1 MKPKL
6 TTTPPNATPG
16 VGQGGVAGPLEG
28 ETLDGQVAGRVDE
41 TPATGA
47 IDEALVSDDTAAD
60 GAAGQ
65 LAAAM
70 KLVADLRK
78 EAATWRVKLRA
89 LEKADADHKAK
100 EEEARLLELSEV
112 ERLRE
117 QLAKEQDARNR
128 LEASVKA
135 AAVTSQ
141 ITEIATRLDF
151 VDPSDAVVFI
161 GIDKAEVDGEG
172 KVVGVEEVLAKLLEQ
187 KPHLKK
193 VVDSTPQTPPQT
205 TPKVTSTFKATN
217 PAATAGKTP
226 EDELKQRIFGRPETQ
241 LFEGGGVFWRGG
253 QP

>member
-6 TTTPPNATPG
+6 TTTPPNAAPG

-28 ETLDGQVAGRVDE
+28 GVLEGQVADKLDE
-41 TPATGA
+41 TPAA
-47 IDEALVSDDTAAD
+47 DKIDEALVSDDTAAD
-60 GAAGQ
+60 DAVGQ

-70 KLVADLRK
+70 KLVAELRK
-78 EAATWRVKLRA
+78 EAATWRVKLRD
-89 LEKADADHKAK
+89 LERADADHKAK

-141 ITEIATRLDF
+141 ITEIATRLGF

-161 GIDKAEVDGEG
+161 GIDTAEVDGEG
-172 KVVGVEEVLAKLLEQ
+172 KVIGVEEALVKLLEQ

-193 VVDSTPQTPPQT
+193 AADSTSQTPPQT
-205 TPKVTSTFKATN
+205 TPKVTSPYKATN

>member
-1 MKPKL
+1 MKPKSQ
-6 TTTPPNATPG
+6 TTPPNAVPG
-16 VGQGGVAGPLEG
+16 VGQGGVADPLEG
-28 ETLDGQVAGRVDE
+28 DVLDGQVAGKLDEASATNKIDE
-41 TPATGA
+41 T
-47 IDEALVSDDTAAD
+47 LVSDDTAAD
-60 GAAGQ
+60 DAAGQ
-65 LAAAM
+65 LAAAT
-70 KLVADLRK
+70 KLIADLRK

-128 LEASVKA
+128 LEVSVKV

-141 ITEIATRLDF
+141 ITEIATRLGF
-151 VDPSDAVVFI
+151 VDPSDATVFVSV
-161 GIDKAEVDGEG
+161 DTTEVDDEG
-172 KVVGVEEVLAKLLEQ
+172 KVIGVEEALVKLLEQ

-193 VVDSTPQTPPQT
+193 AADPTSQTPPQT
-205 TPKVTSTFKATN
+205 APKVTLPFKATN
-217 PAATAGKTP
+217 PAAAVGKTP

-241 LFEGGGVFWRGG
+241 LFEGGGVFWKGG